1 MLLKVCAQK
10 IQKTKQTLELLKAI
24 EIFEKIKKTV
34 RVDNLKI
41 RTFVNTHVNA
51 QAKTKTL
58 KKYIKF
64 TLNDFFYADKFTL
77 WSGKH
82 FTIEK
87 KIWLHGAWYFVSTMI
102 NIKQS
107 KIHRSR
113 PKNFINVR
121 IWRNKSNHNKNCY
134 CLSNRS
140 KIKK

>member
-1 MLLKVCAQK
+1 MSKTNNAPLNKIYWQNIQILRKMLLKVCAQK

-64 TLNDFFYADKFTL
+64 TLNDFF
-77 WSGKH
+77 
-82 FTIEK
+82 
-87 KIWLHGAWYFVSTMI
+87 
-102 NIKQS
+102 
-107 KIHRSR
+107 
-113 PKNFINVR
+113 
-121 IWRNKSNHNKNCY
+121 
-134 CLSNRS
+134 
-140 KIKK
+140 